1 MSEPKLY
8 SYILAC
14 DNGGAPCVERGCLTI
29 AICKPVIRR
38 NAKVGDIIVGISGY
52 KLGKK
57 KKIIFMAVITKLVT
71 MKQYGNYR
79 RSDSIYT
86 SKLKM
91 RPNSFHNCTNRE
103 KDISGKNVI
112 ISKNFIYFGKK
123 HISIPKNLQ
132 EIIPGRGHQSTKNK
146 PFRKTLLKLFASQKK
161 KGVGKRGDYT
171 EKKTSKCS
179 KQKKTSS
186 CSKQKKTRCKC
197 LGNC

>member
-14 DNGGAPCVERGCLTI
+14 DNGGAPCVEDGCLTI
-29 AICKPVIRR
+29 AICKQVIRR
-38 NAKVGDIIVGISGY
+38 NAKLGDTIVGISGH

-57 KKIIFMAVITKLVT
+57 KKIIFIATITKMVT
-71 MKQYGNYR
+71 MKEYSKYS

-91 RPNSFHNCTNRE
+91 RPNPFHNCTNRE

-123 HISIPKNLQ
+123 NISIPKNLQ

-161 KGVGKRGDYT
+161 KGIGKSGDYT
-171 EKKTSKCS
+171 EKRERKCS
-179 KQKKTSS
+179 NQKK
-186 CSKQKKTRCKC
+186 KNKC
-197 LGNC
+197 